1 MAGHTLRPAACCRMS
16 AALKGHCS
24 RPVLLLTGT
33 PQPCVHSVTWLKTA
47 LDVTYGAKTRILKN
61 MRASLSILAPLS
73 VALFCALGAEVA
85 RAQGGETDRTRA
97 ASLRQE
103 AIAYEHGEG
112 VTRDPLRAAALYCDS
127 ARLGD
132 MQAQYNLG
140 WMYAHGRGVA
150 RDDVVAAFFFQAAA
164 EQGLAWPHACCRL
177 LAAPPTRCPSACAPH
192 HQRRL

>member
-73 VALFCALGAEVA
+73 VALFCALCAEVA

-112 VTRDPLRAAALYCDS
+112 VARDPMRAAAHGADF
-127 ARLGD
+127 AQQRLH
-132 MQAQYNLG
+132 LG
-140 WMYAHGRGVA
+140 RI
-150 RDDVVAAFFFQAAA
+150 
-164 EQGLAWPHACCRL
+164 E
-177 LAAPPTRCPSACAPH
+177 
-192 HQRRL
+192 